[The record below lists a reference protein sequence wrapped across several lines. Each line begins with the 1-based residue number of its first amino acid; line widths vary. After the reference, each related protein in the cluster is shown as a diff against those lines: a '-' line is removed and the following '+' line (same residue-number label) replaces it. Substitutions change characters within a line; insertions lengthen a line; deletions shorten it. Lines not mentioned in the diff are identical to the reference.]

1 MDLKREHF
9 CHRWKSLEKWAE
21 RAKVLLCHN
30 VRRLI
35 GACLIRLQMKDETDW
50 DNNKKVQPHYV
61 AGLNVAGLNVA
72 GLNVAFTILD

>member
-30 VRRLI
+30 GRRLI

-50 DNNKKVQPHYV
+50 ENNKKEKIALRFGSSQFLTVFF
-61 AGLNVAGLNVA
+61 ARK
-72 GLNVAFTILD
+72 